1 MPRAVATV
9 GKQWLNVGFRE
20 ILSRDLGSLSMLA
33 GHNTSAVGLGRM
45 ALGYYN
51 VRRKEM
57 VTVKE
62 NPTTESAIEVIRKSK
77 GKFITVAFIKR
88 TTGEVRRMNCRTGVT
103 KGVTGTGKTFNDSD
117 KGLVTVWDAKINQF
131 RSIPLENIITVKSQG
146 VEWLYG
152 TQV

>member
-1 MPRAVATV
+1 VPRAVATV

-20 ILSRDLGSLSMLA
+20 ILSRDLGSLNMLA

-45 ALGYYN
+45 ALGYSN

-57 VTVKE
+57 VTVVN
-62 NPTTESAIEVIRKSK
+62 NPVVSAQQVIGNTK
-77 GKFITVAFIKR
+77 GRFFSVEFIKR
-88 TTGEVRRMNCRTGVT
+88 TTGEVRKMNCRTGVT
-103 KGVTGTGKTFNDSD
+103 LGVTGAGKSFSDSD
-117 KGLVTVWDAKINQF
+117 KGLVTVWDAQISQF
-131 RSIPLENIITVKSQG
+131 RSIPIANIIKITSQG